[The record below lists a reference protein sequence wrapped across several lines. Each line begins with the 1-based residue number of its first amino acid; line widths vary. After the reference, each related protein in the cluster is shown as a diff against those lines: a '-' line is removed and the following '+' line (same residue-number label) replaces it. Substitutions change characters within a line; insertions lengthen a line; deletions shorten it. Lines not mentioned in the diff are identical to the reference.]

1 MRYVLLLKKIRKS
14 RGMTQDE
21 LGKKI
26 GVTSRVV
33 GSWERVETPMQIED
47 VCKCAEVLG
56 CTPNDLVGWADASSL
71 SDTEKDLLSSFH
83 RCDELARASILIVC
97 RDSASISICGDESI
111 PGDEERYRAFEEGRD
126 EGPCLNVR
134 RLRRELFERDKTIA
148 KLKARL
154 AEKESADVQ

>member
-1 MRYVLLLKKIRKS
+1 MRYALLLKKIRKS

-26 GVTSRVV
+26 GVTPRVV

-56 CTPNDLVGWADASSL
+56 CTPNDLVGWSDAPSL
-71 SDTEKDLLSSFH
+71 SDAEKDLLNSFR
-83 RCDELARASILIVC
+83 RCDELVRASILIVC
-97 RDSASISICGDESI
+97 RNSAGISMCGDESI
-111 PGDEERYRAFEEGRD
+111 PSDEERYRAFEEGRD

-134 RLRRELFERDKTIA
+134 RLRRELFERDKAIA

-154 AEKESADVQ
+154 AEKEGVDVR